1 MQSFLTIE
9 GVFLATLA
17 AFILGALWYSPLLFL
32 NAWVKGKGLKPGELP
47 KRSLG
52 YILQTQGYSFVAHG
66 CMAAVLAVIFD
77 VTQVETLTVA
87 LSLGALIAFGFTTT
101 THFVALVYTMDGNHY
116 DKKNQINFLIMSLYY
131 VAAIVVMSAVLFFVQ

>member
-1 MQSFLTIE
+1 MTSYLTLE

-17 AFILGALWYSPLLFL
+17 AFIFGALWYSPLLFL
-32 NAWVKGKGLKPGELP
+32 NAWIKGKGLKPGELP
-47 KRSLG
+47 KRTTR

-77 VTQVETLTVA
+77 ITQVETLKVA
-87 LSLGALIAFGFTTT
+87 LSLGALLAFGFTTT
-101 THFVALVYTMDGNHY
+101 THFVALVYTMEGNHY

-131 VAAIVVMSAVLFFVQ
+131 VVAIVIMSAVLFFVR